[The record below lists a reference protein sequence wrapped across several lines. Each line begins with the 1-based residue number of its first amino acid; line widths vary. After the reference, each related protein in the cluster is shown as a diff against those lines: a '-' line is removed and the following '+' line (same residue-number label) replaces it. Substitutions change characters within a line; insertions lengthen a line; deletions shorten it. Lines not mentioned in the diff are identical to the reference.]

1 LWDLTDGQTSH
12 LLPGFG
18 SYFTGVD
25 DNGTVVPDQSRN
37 MDGQTPLMAFTAGLP
52 KPAEAKKQEEK
63 KAA

>member
-1 LWDLTDGQTSH
+1 
-12 LLPGFG
+12 
-18 SYFTGVD
+18 
-25 DNGTVVPDQSRN
+25 